1 MPEARSAPTACTA
14 SPIAVDAGRI
24 AKTSGKGLAVQTSE
38 LFDTTQVDLA
48 ALVEKNRKLRNE
60 NKRLRKLLRLARPIV
75 EELYGNCRVR
85 LAQLGEDPAN
95 TSVAYE
101 IFDEM
106 APYKKLLDG
115 IDRRMGETEGGRP

>member
-1 MPEARSAPTACTA
+1 M
-14 SPIAVDAGRI
+14 
-24 AKTSGKGLAVQTSE
+24 AVQTSE

-48 ALVEKNRKLRNE
+48 ALAEKNRKLRNE